1 MKNLFVA
8 TVVLLSS
15 FLSLQ
20 AEARD
25 DLVTLELKPVMESN
39 KAKEALLDVP
49 VYLLVNRILKL
60 RSRRA
65 LLPPAVKLMQ

>member
-25 DLVTLELKPVMESN
+25 DLVTLELKPVMESS

-49 VYLLVNRILKL
+49 VYFAGQSHPEV
-60 RSRRA
+60 
-65 LLPPAVKLMQ
+65 LPPAAKRMR

>member
-25 DLVTLELKPVMESN
+25 DLVTLELKPVMESS

-49 VYLLVNRILKL
+49 VYF
-60 RSRRA
+60 A
-65 LLPPAVKLMQ
+65 GQ